1 MARRF
6 GRNFE
11 NPERRIENVEESF
24 YDTITNPIESSYED
38 EFDKKIDMVEEMN
51 GDTSEKNDF
60 WNRIKKQV
68 NSAERTTNTQ
78 RKAFLQEIKVEQ
90 PQEETPLMIA
100 YRELDR
106 ARESGDREAIIKAE
120 DRILDLER
128 QEQEREYTTRI
139 AELKKMQQKARESG
153 DSELLAQFKKE
164 RQKFVKEMNYD
175 ELNYKLR
182 KLQNSQRLE
191 PSNENLKQI
200 VALKQELDAMEHDS
214 LNK

>member
-11 NPERRIENVEESF
+11 NPERRIENVKENIN
-24 YDTITNPIESSYED
+24 DITASIDLSYEGD
-38 EFDKKIDMVEEMN
+38 FDKKLDKAEKMQN
-51 GDTSEKNDF
+51 DASEKNDF
-60 WNRIKKQV
+60 LSRIKKQI
-68 NSAERTTNTQ
+68 NSAEKTTNIQ

-90 PQEETPLMIA
+90 SQEDTPLMIA

-106 ARESGDREAIIKAE
+106 ARKNGDREDIIKAE

-128 QEQEREYTTRI
+128 QEQKREYTTQI
-139 AELKKMQQKARESG
+139 AELKKIQQKARESG
-153 DSELLAQFKKE
+153 DSELLAQFKKK
-164 RQKFVKEMNYD
+164 RQKFVSEMKYD
-175 ELNYKLR
+175 ELDYELK

-191 PSNENLKQI
+191 PSNEKLKQI
-200 VALKQELDAMEHDS
+200 VTLKQELDALELEA

>member
-24 YDTITNPIESSYED
+24 NDTITNPIESSYED

-153 DSELLAQFKKE
+153 DSEILAQFKKE